1 MSYSLIQRQRLFEIV
16 SDLSSYSVTEELDAD
31 EITVWILG
39 DGCGDQEGES
49 FEYFDD
55 LLDYVTNDSAINAV
69 VNDCDVLNPVLIAA

>member
-16 SDLSSYSVTEELDAD
+16 SDLSSYSVTEELDSD
-31 EITVWILG
+31 EITVWILR

-55 LLDYVTNDSAINAV
+55 LLDYVTNNNAINAV

>member
-16 SDLSSYSVTEELDAD
+16 SDLSSYSVTEELDSD
-31 EITVWILG
+31 GITVWTLR

-55 LLDYVTNDSAINAV
+55 LLDYVTNNKEINAV